1 MPAGIITSSNFAKAL
16 YPGVSSWYG
25 KSYDDWMT
33 EYDKLFDTHSS
44 RRAYEEDVGITS
56 FGLASVKPE
65 AQAVAMDDESQA
77 FITRYSHVVYGLGFI
92 ITREMV
98 EDDLYDI
105 VAERRASALARS
117 MRQTKEIVAANVYNN
132 AFAGTQLGGDGVSMI
147 NAAHPN
153 FAGGTQ
159 SNTLAVA
166 ADLSEASLEQ
176 ACIDLQKWTDDRG
189 LRIATVAESLHIP
202 VDLMFE
208 AERILKTQ
216 FRVGTNN
223 NDINALW
230 HLGKFP
236 KGAFVNHYFDDP
248 DAWFIRTNVK
258 NGMKHYER
266 RAAEFTTD
274 NDHDTEN
281 AKYKA
286 TERYS
291 FGWTDWRGVYGSP
304 GA

>member
-1 MPAGIITSSNFAKAL
+1 MPAGIISSSSFAKAL

-25 KSYDDWMT
+25 KEYKEWMT
-33 EYDKLFDTHSS
+33 EYDKLFDTFSS

-56 FGLASVKPE
+56 FGLAQQKPE
-65 AQAVAMDDESQA
+65 GQAIGYDDESQA
-77 FITRYSHVVYGLGFI
+77 FITRYTHAVFALGFI
-92 ITREMV
+92 ITREMQ
-98 EDDLYDI
+98 EDDLYD
-105 VAERRASALARS
+105 VVGERRARGLAYS
-117 MRQTKEIVAANVYNN
+117 MRQTKEVVGANVYNR
-132 AFAGTQLGGDGVSMI
+132 AFDGNFVGGDGVSLL

-159 SNTLAVA
+159 SNVLAVA

-176 ACIDLQKWTDDRG
+176 ACIDIQKWTNDRG
-189 LRIATVAESLHIP
+189 LRIAITPQSLHIP

-208 AERILKTQ
+208 AERILQTQ
-216 FRVGTNN
+216 FRVGTDN

-236 KGAFVNHYFDDP
+236 KGIFVNHYFTDE
-248 DAWFIRTNVK
+248 DAWFIRTDVK

-266 RAAEFTTD
+266 RAADFSID
-274 NDHDTEN
+274 NDFDNEN
-281 AKYKA
+281 AKFKA

-291 FGWTDWRGVYGSP
+291 FGWTDWRALFGSP